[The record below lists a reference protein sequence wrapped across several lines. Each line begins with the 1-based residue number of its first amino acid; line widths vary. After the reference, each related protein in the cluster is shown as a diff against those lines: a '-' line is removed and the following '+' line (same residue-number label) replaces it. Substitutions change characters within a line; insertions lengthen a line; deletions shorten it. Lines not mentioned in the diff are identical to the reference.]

1 LTLAPVKVPAGD
13 EEDDVSRRPTMDDV
27 ADRAGV
33 SRALV
38 SLVMRESPKV
48 SPIRRAAVLRAA
60 EDLGYSPH
68 AMARRLASRESTVLA
83 VLVSDLHNPYFAE
96 IVEGVDAAAREAGF
110 EVILGTGGRR
120 ATGEQRSVQTL
131 LSFRPAGLVLLSPVV
146 PAATIARA
154 ATNGPVVAVER
165 WLRLDSVDTVNDD
178 GRAGSGLLVDHLV
191 RLGHSRIVHLD
202 GGHGAQSATRRRGYI
217 EAMQR
222 HGLPE
227 RVEPSEY
234 TEVAGEA
241 STRRLLGSDRKF
253 TALVAANDINA
264 IGALSALADTG
275 VAVPAEVSVVG
286 YDNTSLSGLR
296 HIGLTTVD
304 QPRAAMGRLAV
315 EALLERLRE
324 GRTTPV
330 RHLLHPALVVRRTT
344 GPAPDP
350 VGETGPG

>member
-1 LTLAPVKVPAGD
+1 VG
-13 EEDDVSRRPTMDDV
+13 RRPTMDDV
-27 ADRAGV
+27 AVRAGV

-48 SPIRRAAVLRAA
+48 SASRRAAVLQAA
-60 EDLGYSPH
+60 EELGYSPH

-96 IVEGVDAAAREAGF
+96 IVEGIDAAAAEAGF

-120 ATGEQRSVQTL
+120 PPREQRSVATL

-146 PAATIARA
+146 AADTIARA
-154 ATNGPVVAVER
+154 AENGPVVAIER
-165 WLRLDSVDTVNDD
+165 SLRLDVVDTVNDD
-178 GRAGSGLLVDHLV
+178 GYAGSGQVVNHLIG
-191 RLGHSRIVHLD
+191 LGHTQIVHLD
-202 GGHGAQSATRRRGYI
+202 GGHGAQSATRRRGFT
-217 EAMQR
+217 EAMRQ
-222 HGLPE
+222 HGLEP

-234 TEVAGEA
+234 TEGAGEI
-241 STRRLLGSDRKF
+241 STRRLLESRQPF
-253 TALVAANDINA
+253 TAIVAANDINA
-264 IGALSALADTG
+264 IGALSALEEVG
-275 VAVPAEVSVVG
+275 VRVPHDVSLVG

-315 EALLERLRE
+315 TAVLERLRH

-330 RHLLHPALVVRRTT
+330 RHLLHPSLVIRGTTAPPTPEPPSRDERR
-344 GPAPDP
+344 
-350 VGETGPG
+350 PGRRSISHP